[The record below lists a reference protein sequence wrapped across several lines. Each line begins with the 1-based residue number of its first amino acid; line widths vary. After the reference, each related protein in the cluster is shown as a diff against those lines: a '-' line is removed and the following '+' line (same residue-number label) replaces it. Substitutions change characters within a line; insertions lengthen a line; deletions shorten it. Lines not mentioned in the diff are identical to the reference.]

1 MYSLAL
7 DESGTHQDAP
17 VVVVGGIALHETDI
31 DRLEKVVESVLSTHL
46 VPLGLAVHEFE
57 VCLTAAPMLAVT
69 AAVADPAAVVQV
81 PSRSEALALFY
92 MAVLTT
98 AAAFLL
104 WYDGVV
110 RLGADRAGLFAGV
123 MPVAG
128 YVAGVALGTS
138 VASATALVGAVLCG
152 VGVAVGMTAGTRRR
166 SAVQARFS
174 DQSPARAGEG

>member
-1 MYSLAL
+1 VHPDRHLRERPARGERGRQVGPPARVLGAGPAQVAVEVAGGDQLA
-7 DESGTHQDAP
+7 DGE
-17 VVVVGGIALHETDI
+17 
-31 DRLEKVVESVLSTHL
+31 LS
-46 VPLGLAVHEFE
+46 
-57 VCLTAAPMLAVT
+57 AVT

-81 PSRSEALALFY
+81 PSRSEALALLY

-166 SAVQARFS
+166 SAAQARFS
-174 DQSPARAGEG
+174 DQSPAHAGQG